1 MSGQGKT
8 GKRKKKFHGKME
20 LHATRN
26 HETHNTRMAKVK
38 ETDIIKCQQGNR
50 TTLTHTL
57 LVRKQNGITIS
68 QTLGQFPEILNTDLP
83 HDPEIPL
90 GNIYPKEMTTYIHK
104 KTCVQ
109 IFIVGLS
116 KIV

>member
-1 MSGQGKT
+1 
-8 GKRKKKFHGKME
+8 ME

-57 LVRKQNGITIS
+57 LGRMQNGIT
-68 QTLGQFPEILNTDLP
+68 TLTNPWTVSRNFEHRLAT
-83 HDPEIPL
+83 
-90 GNIYPKEMTTYIHK
+90 
-104 KTCVQ
+104 
-109 IFIVGLS
+109 
-116 KIV
+116 